1 MKNKDIRN
9 RLLLMMTNEAMRC
22 LEDGTLQSPTDG
34 DIGAILGLGFP
45 PFTGGPF
52 RYVDSI
58 GADKAV
64 ALLEKLADKFGKR
77 FTPADILYE
86 YAQTGKK
93 FYQ

>member
-58 GADKAV
+58 GADKAQ
-64 ALLEKLADKFGKR
+64 ARSDLPM
-77 FTPADILYE
+77 PAAEQLPQPT
-86 YAQTGKK
+86 AKA
-93 FYQ
+93 